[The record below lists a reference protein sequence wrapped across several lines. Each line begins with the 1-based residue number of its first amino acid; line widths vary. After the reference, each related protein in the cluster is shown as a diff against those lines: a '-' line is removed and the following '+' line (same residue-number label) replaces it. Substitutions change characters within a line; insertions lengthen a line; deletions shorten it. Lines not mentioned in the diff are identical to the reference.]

1 MSKASEEIIK
11 KSKAIREVSDNP
23 MAIIQGII
31 PVVMGYVQTRQ
42 ITRAGGIDAAARILA
57 IIDIADEKDSSEEEK
72 PKMMPIPPVETSKGK
87 TIVLKP

>member
-42 ITRAGGIDAAARILA
+42 ITRAGGINAAARILA
-57 IIDIADEKDSSEEEK
+57 IIDIADEKDSSEEK